1 VQKEK
6 LETINFFGLYFW
18 LTLIAISLGFYFL
31 RPDLFSPER
40 IREIFATNLVLG
52 LLVYFIVSTLR
63 GFTLIPSTPIV
74 FAGILVFPAV
84 PLYLVNLLAVFT
96 SSAIVYYMARLV
108 RFDHY
113 FHERYPKKIETLTG
127 LLRDRELPAISL
139 WGFAPMVP
147 TDMIVYVCS
156 VLRINL
162 AKTLFGTAIGEGVI
176 CAVYIFGGTAIL
188 EQLFS

>member
-1 VQKEK
+1 MQKEK
-6 LETINFFGLYFW
+6 LESINFFGLYFW
-18 LTLIAISLGFYFL
+18 LALIAISLGCYFL

-52 LLVYFIVSTLR
+52 LLIYFILSTLR

-74 FAGILVFPAV
+74 FAGILVFPPA
-84 PLYLVNLLAVFT
+84 PLYLVNLAAVFT
-96 SSAIVYYMARLV
+96 SSAIVYYMAKLV

-113 FHERYPKKIETLTG
+113 FHERYPKQIKTLTG
-127 LLRDRELPAISL
+127 LLRNRELPVISL
-139 WGFAPMVP
+139 WGFTPMVP
-147 TDMIVYVCS
+147 TDMIVYGCS
-156 VLRINL
+156 VLRISL

>member
-1 VQKEK
+1 MIKEK
-6 LETINFFGLYFW
+6 FETINFFGLYFW
-18 LTLIAISLGFYFL
+18 LTIISISLGLYFL
-31 RPDLFSPER
+31 RPDLFSPENLR
-40 IREIFATNLVLG
+40 GIFADNLVLG
-52 LLVYFIVSTLR
+52 LTIYFLVSTIR

-74 FAGILVFPAV
+74 FAGILVFPAT
-84 PLYLVNLLAVFT
+84 PLYLVNLVAVFT

-113 FHERYPKKIETLTG
+113 FHERYPRQIEKLTG
-127 LLRDRELPAISL
+127 LLRKKELPIIAA

-162 AKTLFGTAIGEGVI
+162 AKTLIGTAIGEGVI
-176 CAVYIFGGTAIL
+176 CAIYIYAGTATL
-188 EQLFS
+188 DFFF